1 VEGGKTHVKS
11 VKWEMILLKTER
23 NKQNMVERE
32 ESRFNGRNVS
42 KFVQVNLLK
51 QEYGEDNMR
60 NSILLRIVNNNFKI
74 MLLIGLFILYEL
86 AMD

>member
-1 VEGGKTHVKS
+1 
-11 VKWEMILLKTER
+11 MILLKTER